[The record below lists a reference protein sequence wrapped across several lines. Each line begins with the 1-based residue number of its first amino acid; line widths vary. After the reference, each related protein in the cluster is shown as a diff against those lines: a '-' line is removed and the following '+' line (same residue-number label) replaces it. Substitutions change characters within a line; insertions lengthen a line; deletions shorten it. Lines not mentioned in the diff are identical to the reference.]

1 MGSSNRLK
9 SALLPIAENRQ
20 AKVCDSSELGD
31 DGGVAAGSLQ
41 KCSSRKGARRSKV
54 LRPLVKLKTA
64 FVELMVSEGDTS
76 SEARSSAAYFS
87 MGVVMGPVDFGGY
100 DSACYYSARHNNYQ

>member
-1 MGSSNRLK
+1 MGSSNRLN

-31 DGGVAAGSLQ
+31 DAGVAAGSLQ
-41 KCSSRKGARRSKV
+41 KCSSRKGARSSKA
-54 LRPLVKLKTA
+54 LRPLVKLKHA
-64 FVELMVSEGDTS
+64 FVKLMQSEGD
-76 SEARSSAAYFS
+76 AS